1 MDKIL
6 SILGI
11 LMAVVLMVCVN
22 AAIATP
28 IGPMSGTIVKV
39 VDGDTL
45 KIKTGNT
52 VTNYRLAL
60 VDTPETYN
68 NVKAKKDIK
77 LCKIPKAEMFAL
89 GKLAKDYVKTVYSP
103 GDTIHFKVIGT
114 GRYHRPIIWVNR
126 LIYNLIAKGY
136 GKVVDFHN
144 VDKSKIALGRILE
157 TAAKRNHKGIWVSL
171 ARCW

>member
-6 SILGI
+6 NILSI
-11 LMAVVLMVCVN
+11 LMAVVLMVCMN
-22 AAIATP
+22 DAIASPGVYTT
-28 IGPMSGTIVKV
+28 GTIVKV

-89 GKLAKDYVKTVYSP
+89 GKLAKDYVKTLYSP
-103 GDTIHFKVIGT
+103 GDTIRFKVIGT

-126 LIYNLIAKGY
+126 LIYALIAKGY

-144 VDKSKIALGRILE
+144 VDSGRLEMGRILE
-157 TAAKRNHKGIWVSL
+157 TTAKRNQRGIWVSL
-171 ARCW
+171 GQCW

>member
-1 MDKIL
+1 MGKVL
-6 SILGI
+6 SILI
-11 LMAVVLMVCVN
+11 AVALMVCMSD
-22 AAIATP
+22 AIAAP
-28 IGPMSGTIVKV
+28 RGYVIGTIVKV

-45 KIKTGNT
+45 KIKTGTT

-89 GKLAKDYVKTVYSP
+89 GKLAKDYVKTQYSP
-103 GDTIHFKVIGT
+103 GDTIRFKVLGT

-126 LIYNLIAKGY
+126 LIYNLIALGY

-144 VDKSKIALGRILE
+144 VERGRVEMGRILE
-157 TAAKRNHKGIWVSL
+157 TTAKRNQKGIWVRL
-171 ARCW
+171 EQCW